1 MFFPFDTVTDTPW
14 EVANEMVKE
23 LEITDWKPCEIA
35 NMIDGEISGLVPQWK
50 KWNQFE
56 SADYHVLSYKDDDN
70 DRHNPFKGFSSCS
83 SSQVSLSGLLSS
95 QVIDTNINDRRWVFN
110 LFDLVLYYQFHTR

>member
-1 MFFPFDTVTDTPW
+1 MYFPFDTVTDTPT

-56 SADYHVLSYKDDDN
+56 SSDYHVLSYKDDDN
-70 DRHNPFKGFSSCS
+70 DRHNPFQGFSSSS

-95 QVIDTNINDRRWVFN
+95 QVIDTNTNDRRW
-110 LFDLVLYYQFHTR
+110 LHGIIIYLI